1 MSIML
6 LMKRCLNLQHIYRV
20 RKLHTTYH
28 CINIQSL
35 CKMIC
40 SKADIEQ
47 VGNREVCISLLF
59 FFIFYCDIKRY
70 LILTLLKRSHK

>member
-47 VGNREVCISLLF
+47 VGNREVCILLLF
-59 FFIFYCDIKRY
+59 FFFYCDLKD
-70 LILTLLKRSHK
+70 LISTLLKRSHK

>member
-47 VGNREVCISLLF
+47 VGNREVCILLLLF
-59 FFIFYCDIKRY
+59 FFFFIVILKDILFQLY
-70 LILTLLKRSHK
+70 